1 MSSSHPPKGV
11 LPEDVYLARL
21 DAIIQR
27 DFFPSLAATNAD
39 TVAHFHASSSVQGL
53 SLEDFFDLYTS
64 DDNASFDRLHKQE
77 IEEERRRHQ
86 VTDALAAGTGRNL
99 AALRLALTNGEDGRT
114 PLRRLLLDQRQRD
127 GSVVQGRS
135 DLLTMY
141 GSSDTAAG
149 GGEGVIVVRSSQDL
163 LRTSQRKSIRHSN
176 TSFFSNDQSLNSFVS
191 SSEVEASSDVMRVNG
206 YSYVLTP
213 SATPSGTPCNA
224 TPGGATPNATP
235 GPPGYYSS
243 SGSRRS
249 GGGGS
254 SGGSSSGG
262 SSGGSSKRRRSRGG
276 TEDRVSQSSSSK
288 RTKRESGSGSAYS
301 GLTPA
306 AKALAQRLGGAS
318 VVASSV
324 RRHDRHRM
332 LRSATPKRVRG
343 NVPSWPSSRNQGSKG
358 GGNGKGG
365 GKDDGV
371 QLPKEKGITDG
382 LLMLPKR

>member
-114 PLRRLLLDQRQRD
+114 PLRRLLLDQRRRD

-135 DLLTMY
+135 DRLTMY

-149 GGEGVIVVRSSQDL
+149 GGEGVIIVRSSQDL
-163 LRTSQRKSIRHSN
+163 LKTSQRKSIRHSN
-176 TSFFSNDQSLNSFVS
+176 TSFFSNDESLNSFVS

-213 SATPSGTPCNA
+213 SATPSGTPCDA
-224 TPGGATPNATP
+224 TPGSATPNATP
-235 GPPGYYSS
+235 GPPG
-243 SGSRRS
+243 
-249 GGGGS
+249 
-254 SGGSSSGG
+254 
-262 SSGGSSKRRRSRGG
+262 GSSKRRRSRG

-288 RTKRESGSGSAYS
+288 RTKRERESGSGSAYS

-343 NVPSWPSSRNQGSKG
+343 NVPSWPSSRNQGSNG
-358 GGNGKGG
+358 GGKANGR